1 MHHFVHVP
9 IPGDHYSPATGSAVI
24 TVIAELSRIHQRY
37 GGRTTLLVG
46 RRTQEGY
53 PPYEVGQLR
62 EIPFPPRLP
71 SRAKKAMD
79 AACGLLFFSR
89 PNAAS
94 LYTEIPNALEGSSFD
109 GTLFIHNAPHAIG
122 YLRRKLP
129 NCKLALHAHNQ
140 LFNTYSRREIR
151 YILDSCD
158 VLLCCSAFI
167 AEDIDRRAGTRSPKL
182 KSVLN
187 GVNTDTFAPGAAQDC
202 DPPVILFIGRIL
214 PEKGP
219 DLLLKAAVELARK
232 SRHFKLRIIGSSN
245 FNPKDPLTAYEKGL
259 RKLAEPIGDLVEF
272 RPFVARPLIPD
283 EYRRAT
289 IAVIPSNWDEP
300 FGLTL
305 AEALACGLPSV
316 ASRRGGLPEVAGDA
330 ALYFTPPDYLQLA
343 KHLQNLLQNRELR
356 LEYAQRAR
364 TRAMALCWSNRYRDL
379 LAALE
384 IQHLLE
390 SSIQNA

>member
-9 IPGDHYSPATGSAVI
+9 TLGDHYSPATGSAVI
-24 TVIAELSRIHQRY
+24 TVIAELSRVHQRH

-46 RRTQEGY
+46 EGTRQGY
-53 PPYEVGQLR
+53 PPYPVGELQ
-62 EIPFPPRLP
+62 EIPFSLQRP
-71 SRAKKAMD
+71 SRVKKALD
-79 AACGLLFFSR
+79 AACGILFLAR
-89 PNAAS
+89 PGAAGQ
-94 LYTEIPNALEGSSFD
+94 YAGVPGALGGASFD

-122 YLRRKLP
+122 ALRRRLP
-129 NCKLALHAHNQ
+129 NGRLALHAHNQ
-140 LFNTYSRREIR
+140 LFNSYSRREIR
-151 YILDSCD
+151 FVLDSCD
-158 VLLCCSAFI
+158 LLLCCSTFL
-167 AEDIDRRAGTRSPKL
+167 AEDIARRAGFRSPKL

-219 DLLLKAAVELARK
+219 DLLVKAAVELAKK

-245 FNPKDPLTAYEKGL
+245 FNSKDPLTAYEKGL
-259 RKLAEPIGDLVEF
+259 RTLAEPIRDLVEF

-384 IQHLLE
+384 IQNPLE